1 MTTCFHNL
9 LSIYVMI
16 FFIHTGTAGICIKML
31 SCNIIYVLPVI
42 RYIVLVF
49 YFQCHFLFVDFF
61 FLQIEQICQK
71 ALKRERT
78 VEYVIGKDYTGSWFP
93 VMMGWRV
100 CVNFP
105 CTDEPRIKVKVGDR
119 VKVTRWKKY
128 AYSKNMLKEYP
139 LGKKKLCVD

>member
-9 LSIYVMI
+9 LLIYVMI
-16 FFIHTGTAGICIKML
+16 FLYIQKQLVFALRCYLVI
-31 SCNIIYVLPVI
+31 IIYVLPVI

-93 VMMGWRV
+93 IMMGWRV

-105 CTDEPRIKVKVGDR
+105 CTDEPRIKVNVGDR